1 MILVDTSV
9 WIDHLRSGDAQLSAL
24 LDHGMVQTHDFIIGE
39 IACGNLKNRQ
49 QTLYLLSCLPRC
61 TATSPEE
68 TLFFIE
74 RHSLMG
80 RGIGYV
86 DASIL
91 ASTVL
96 VQTDLWSRDKRLMA
110 LAADL
115 GSAHSPK
122 SSESMEDHP
131 HLSPG
136 K

>member
-9 WIDHLRSGDAQLSAL
+9 WIDHFRSGDTQLSTL

-74 RHSLMG
+74 RHGLMG

-91 ASTVL
+91 ASAVL
-96 VQTDLWSRDKRLMA
+96 VQANLWSRDKRLMA
-110 LAADL
+110 LATEL
-115 GSAHSPK
+115 GCAYSSGTSAPD
-122 SSESMEDHP
+122 ERAA
-131 HLSPG
+131 
-136 K
+136 

>member
-1 MILVDTSV
+1 MQAGAGRLILVDTSV
-9 WIDHLRSGDAQLSAL
+9 WIDHFCSGDAHLSTL

-39 IACGNLKNRQ
+39 IACGDLKNRQ

-74 RHSLMG
+74 RHGLME
-80 RGIGYV
+80 RGIGYM

-96 VQTDLWSRDKRLMA
+96 VQTALWSRNKRLMA
-110 LAADL
+110 PAADL
-115 GSAHSPK
+115 GSAYSPK
-122 SSESMEDHP
+122 SSE
-131 HLSPG
+131 
-136 K
+136 

>member
-1 MILVDTSV
+1 M
-9 WIDHLRSGDAQLSAL
+9 

-74 RHSLMG
+74 RRGLMG

-91 ASTVL
+91 ASAVL
-96 VQTDLWSRDKRLMA
+96 VQANLWSRDKRLMA
-110 LAADL
+110 LATEL
-115 GSAHSPK
+115 GCAYSAE
-122 SSESMEDHP
+122 SSE
-131 HLSPG
+131 
-136 K
+136 

>member
-9 WIDHLRSGDAQLSAL
+9 WIDHFRSGEAHLSTL

-61 TATSPEE
+61 TATFPEE

-74 RHSLMG
+74 CHGLMG

-91 ASTVL
+91 ASAAL
-96 VQTDLWSRDKRLMA
+96 VQANLWSRDKRLMA
-110 LAADL
+110 LATEL
-115 GSAHSPK
+115 GCAYSPE
-122 SSESMEDHP
+122 SSE
-131 HLSPG
+131 
-136 K
+136 

>member
-24 LDHGMVQTHDFIIGE
+24 LDHGMVQTHDSIIGE

-61 TATSPEE
+61 AMTSPNE

-74 RHSLMG
+74 RHGLMG

-91 ASTVL
+91 ASAVL
-96 VQTDLWSRDKRLMA
+96 VQTNLWSRDKRLMA
-110 LAADL
+110 LATEL
-115 GSAHSPK
+115 GCAYSAE
-122 SSESMEDHP
+122 SSE
-131 HLSPG
+131 
-136 K
+136 

>member
-9 WIDHLRSGDAQLSAL
+9 WIDHFRSGDTHLSTL

-61 TATSPEE
+61 TAISQEE

-74 RHSLMG
+74 RHGLMG

-91 ASTVL
+91 ASAVL
-96 VQTDLWSRDKRLMA
+96 VQANLWSRDKRLMA
-110 LAADL
+110 PATEL
-115 GSAHSPK
+115 GCAYSLE
-122 SSESMEDHP
+122 SSE
-131 HLSPG
+131 
-136 K
+136 

>member
-9 WIDHLRSGDAQLSAL
+9 WIDHFRSGDAHLSTL

-61 TATSPEE
+61 TMTSPDE

-74 RHSLMG
+74 RHGLMG
-80 RGIGYV
+80 RGIGYI

-91 ASTVL
+91 ASAVL
-96 VQTDLWSRDKRLMA
+96 VQANLWSRDKRLMA
-110 LAADL
+110 LATEL
-115 GSAHSPK
+115 GCAY
-122 SSESMEDHP
+122 SSDPST
-131 HLSPG
+131 
-136 K
+136 

>member
-9 WIDHLRSGDAQLSAL
+9 WIDHFRSGDTHLSTL

-74 RHSLMG
+74 RHGLMG

-91 ASTVL
+91 ASAVL
-96 VQTDLWSRDKRLMA
+96 VQANLWSRDKRLMA
-110 LAADL
+110 LATEL
-115 GSAHSPK
+115 GCAYFVRNIGSR
-122 SSESMEDHP
+122 
-131 HLSPG
+131 
-136 K
+136 

>member
-9 WIDHLRSGDAQLSAL
+9 WIDHFRSGDVHLSTL
-24 LDHGMVQTHDFIIGE
+24 LDHGMVQTHDSIVGE

-74 RHSLMG
+74 RHGLMG
-80 RGIGYV
+80 RGIGYI

-91 ASTVL
+91 ASAVL
-96 VQTDLWSRDKRLMA
+96 VQANLWSRDKRLMA
-110 LAADL
+110 LATEL
-115 GSAHSPK
+115 GCAYSPE
-122 SSESMEDHP
+122 SSE
-131 HLSPG
+131 
-136 K
+136 